1 MRSLMR
7 VLLVVFVLLLALA
20 TILFVLENRQTVSL
34 LFLGWV
40 GPQIPLS
47 VVLVLTLL
55 TGMMIGPV
63 LGWFLGRRS
72 RRGQKQVLP

>member
-72 RRGQKQVLP
+72 RRRQKQVLP

>member
-1 MRSLMR
+1 MRSLKR

-20 TILFVLENRQTVSL
+20 TILFVLENRQTVAL
-34 LFLGWV
+34 LFLGWE

-47 VVLVLTLL
+47 VILVLALL

-63 LGWFLGRRS
+63 LGWFLARRS
-72 RRGQKQVLP
+72 RRAQKRALS

>member
-7 VLLVVFVLLLALA
+7 VFLVVFVLLLAVA

-47 VVLVLTLL
+47 MVLVLTLL
-55 TGMMIGPV
+55 TGMLIGPV